1 MRVLLSHFLVTI
13 LLYRLYKIFLRTF
26 LFFIA
31 FWFRDSARTALV
43 LSSPPVT
50 DTCVFRMV
58 FLSMDSART
67 ALVLS
72 SPPALRQ
79 VSSYLEIFNYV
90 SPVRVFNGLGLH
102 NRKYNIQYCIIIIFL
117 GEQSLT
123 KLQVSLNLHNGLSKK
138 TAKNICFCFAWKI
151 NFLKASVNHWGVSVQ
166 RRVNLCD
173 IPARAESNLHLQNRD
188 NTSTV

>member
-1 MRVLLSHFLVTI
+1 MRVLLSHFLVTL

-102 NRKYNIQYCIIIIFL
+102 NRKYNIQYCMY
-117 GEQSLT
+117 
-123 KLQVSLNLHNGLSKK
+123 
-138 TAKNICFCFAWKI
+138 
-151 NFLKASVNHWGVSVQ
+151 NHYFFG
-166 RRVNLCD
+166 
-173 IPARAESNLHLQNRD
+173 
-188 NTSTV
+188 